1 MKKIRDFVAGLLG
14 SVFGLA
20 LLPLF
25 IFSVPLS
32 VIAVMRL
39 TGWDWWGAL
48 ITVVVG
54 GIIPIVGWIGY
65 VVATVLGAYYFIDA
79 DFSWR
84 RAVSPEIET
93 FRLSDLT
100 PDKFSKFRD
109 KGIRPYIEMQCKEYA
124 KQRSEI
130 EGKIPAS
137 VSAYCECY
145 ARVAA
150 STFTQADAAYSEK
163 HRRPNPDFINRA
175 MSAARKCR
183 PGG

>member
-25 IFSVPLS
+25 FFSVPLS

-54 GIIPIVGWIGY
+54 GVIPVVGWIGY

-93 FRLSDLT
+93 FRLGDLT
-100 PDKFSKFRD
+100 PDEFSEFRD
-109 KGIRPYIEMQCKEYA
+109 KVIRRDIERQCKRDVG
-124 KQRSEI
+124 QRFES

-137 VSAYCECY
+137 VSDYCECY

-150 STFTQADAAYSEK
+150 STFTQVDAAYLEK
-163 HRRPNPDFINRA
+163 HKRPTPDFEDRV